1 MDFLLVYKLNVV
13 VYPFVLRKDR
23 HATQETKPHTLLLRR
38 ISIVEAKVR
47 VETEVWLVVLHYI
60 RVQLMPVQVLIP
72 VFADNKLRQISVLH
86 VPIGEEFELLLRLR
100 VHSLQLVLG
109 KSDLTAKLNIL
120 RLLRCT
126 VRRF

>member
-13 VYPFVLRKDR
+13 VYPFVLGKDR

-38 ISIVEAKVR
+38 VSIVEAKVR

-126 VRRF
+126 VRRL

>member
-1 MDFLLVYKLNVV
+1 
-13 VYPFVLRKDR
+13 
-23 HATQETKPHTLLLRR
+23 
-38 ISIVEAKVR
+38 
-47 VETEVWLVVLHYI
+47 
-60 RVQLMPVQVLIP
+60 MPVQVLIP

-109 KSDLTAKLNIL
+109 KSDLTAKLNIF

-126 VRRF
+126 VRRL